1 MKDLKRIA
9 IGLPL
14 VLTGIGLVAAAV
26 SLLGAWSL
34 LIVGVI
40 LLSWGVGDA
49 VISHRA
55 IRALRSGEIEG
66 AHRDA

>member
-14 VLTGIGLVAAAV
+14 VLTGICIVWAAI

-34 LIVGVI
+34 LALGII
-40 LLSWGVGDA
+40 LFSWGAGDA

-55 IRALRSGEIEG
+55 LRSGEREEV
-66 AHRDA
+66 